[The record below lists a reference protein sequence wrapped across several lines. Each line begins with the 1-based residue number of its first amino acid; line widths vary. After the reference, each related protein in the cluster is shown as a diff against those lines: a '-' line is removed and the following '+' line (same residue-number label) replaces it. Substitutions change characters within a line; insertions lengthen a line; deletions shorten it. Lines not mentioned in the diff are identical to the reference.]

1 MQRNSPVSDNAAKLV
16 RMANQIADFFG
27 PYSDEEAAAGIHEH
41 IKSFW
46 TPAMKGEL
54 LAYAAADGKGIKPR
68 VMLAVERLRTPPSV
82 IHKAVAGPD
91 ELGQA
96 TSDAG

>member
-1 MQRNSPVSDNAAKLV
+1 MSEKIEKLV

-27 PYSDEEAAAGIHEH
+27 PYSDAEAIAGIHEH
-41 IKSFW
+41 IRSFW
-46 TPAMKGEL
+46 TRGMREEL
-54 LAYAAADGKGIKPR
+54 LVFAETDGKGLRPR
-68 VMLAVERLRTPPSV
+68 VMPALEKFRSGESP
-82 IHKAVAGPD
+82 IHKAVAGPK